1 MPSGTSEEEQGRT
14 ITLEAFADTIVP
26 GEKRSPTDLA
36 VAGAAEG
43 GGAVVAGAIDL
54 LELPGTGL
62 APDLPNFASALNA
75 HADTY
80 AAEQQL
86 DLDASV
92 PTFVALSFA
101 HRTELVRRLTAVAH
115 PERPLWVL
123 LALFCNMAYDTGAH
137 RHTAEAMA
145 DDHPGLTA
153 MGFSK
158 PGADGLWRFSDFTY
172 GRQLADSHPDTTAS
186 GSPA

>member
-1 MPSGTSEEEQGRT
+1 MPSGTSEEEQART

-26 GEKRSPTDLA
+26 GEKRSPTDRA

-54 LELPGTGL
+54 LELPGAGL
-62 APDLPNFASALNA
+62 APDLPNFATALNA
-75 HADTY
+75 HAATY
-80 AAEQQL
+80 AAEQDLAL
-86 DLDASV
+86 DGSV
-92 PTFVALSFA
+92 PPFVSLSFT
-101 HRTELVRRLTAVAH
+101 HRTELVRRLTAIAH

-145 DDHPGLTA
+145 DGHPGLVA
-153 MGFSK
+153 MGFGK
-158 PGADGLWRFSDFTY
+158 PDTDGLWRFSDFTY
-172 GRQLADSHPDTTAS
+172 GRPLATSHPDTTAS